1 MRSVRCDVC
10 GTKALTAAS
19 KCPKCSHLFDVRDR
33 FGELLPL
40 AYCSTC
46 DSYYPESLGACR
58 WCGTKAE
65 VAPIAPIVWKA
76 VGGAALAIVLIIGFL
91 LRDTSSKR
99 NADAQTTADAKK
111 ADPPTSVPT
120 ATPAGTVRSSPG
132 DTAIPRMQFVDV
144 DSAPRGQATPT
155 TTPTVGS
162 NDSPDPIPTPT
173 TAADEKP
180 VARVAAA
187 TPRVNESASRAT
199 ESVPRAT
206 ESATR
211 VTEPPPRVT
220 APPKARTAKSR
231 ASSSRWVNSVA
242 REWVVVRAGPSRSSR
257 LVASI
262 GPNSRVQLGE
272 VRGTWRRIKTRGIS
286 GWVETSASFASA
298 PASRDRL
305 LVTR

>member
-76 VGGAALAIVLIIGFL
+76 VGAGALGIVLIIGFL
-91 LRDTSSKR
+91 LRDTTSKR
-99 NADAQTTADAKK
+99 DAEAQTTAQAK
-111 ADPPTSVPT
+111 AATSTSVPT
-120 ATPAGTVRSSPG
+120 ATPAGTVRSSPS
-132 DTAIPRMQFVDV
+132 DTAIPHMQLVNV
-144 DSAPRGQATPT
+144 DSAPRDQATPT
-155 TTPTVGS
+155 TPPNVGS

-173 TAADEKP
+173 PAVDAKPAARMTAP
-180 VARVAAA
+180 
-187 TPRVNESASRAT
+187 P
-199 ESVPRAT
+199 PRAT
-206 ESATR
+206 APSPR
-211 VTEPPPRVT
+211 VTAPPPRVT
-220 APPKARTAKSR
+220 APPPRVTAPARASIAKSR
-231 ASSSRWVNSVA
+231 ASSARWVNSVA
-242 REWVVVRAGPSRSSR
+242 REWVVVRAGPSKSSR

-286 GWVETSASFASA
+286 GWVATTAPFASA
-298 PASRDRL
+298 PTPKDHL

>member
-19 KCPKCSHLFDVRDR
+19 KCPKCGHLFDVRDR

-46 DSYYPESLGACR
+46 DSYYPEALGACR

-76 VGGAALAIVLIIGFL
+76 AGGAALAIVLIIGFL

-99 NADAQTTADAKK
+99 DAGAQTTAETK
-111 ADPPTSVPT
+111 AAPPPSVPT
-120 ATPAGTVRSSPG
+120 ATPAGTVRSSPS
-132 DTAIPRMQFVDV
+132 DTAIPHMQLADV
-144 DSAPRGQATPT
+144 DSATRGQATPT
-155 TTPTVGS
+155 TPPTVGS

-173 TAADEKP
+173 TVADEKP
-180 VARVAAA
+180 A
-187 TPRVNESASRAT
+187 PRMTAPA
-199 ESVPRAT
+199 
-206 ESATR
+206 
-211 VTEPPPRVT
+211 PRVT
-220 APPKARTAKSR
+220 APTKARTAKSR

-272 VRGTWRRIKTRGIS
+272 VRGTWRRIKSRGIS
-286 GWVETSASFASA
+286 GWVETTASFASA
-298 PASRDRL
+298 PAQRDHL

>member
-19 KCPKCSHLFDVRDR
+19 KCPKCGHLFDVRDR

-40 AYCSTC
+40 AYCPTC

-65 VAPIAPIVWKA
+65 VAPIAPIVWKG
-76 VGGAALAIVLIIGFL
+76 VGAGALAIVLIIGFL

-99 NADAQTTADAKK
+99 NADAQKTADTK
-111 ADPPTSVPT
+111 AAPPPSVPT

-132 DTAIPRMQFVDV
+132 DTAIPRMQFADV

-155 TTPTVGS
+155 TAPTVAS

-180 VARVAAA
+180 AARAAA
-187 TPRVNESASRAT
+187 PPSRMTTPE
-199 ESVPRAT
+199 PRAT
-206 ESATR
+206 ASEPR
-211 VTEPPPRVT
+211 VTASEPRVT
-220 APPKARTAKSR
+220 APTKARSAKSR

-286 GWVETSASFASA
+286 GWVETTASFASA
-298 PASRDRL
+298 PTPRDRL

>member
-19 KCPKCSHLFDVRDR
+19 KCPKCGHLFDVRDR

-46 DSYYPESLGACR
+46 DSYYPETLGACR

-65 VAPIAPIVWKA
+65 VSPITPIVWKG
-76 VGGAALAIVLIIGFL
+76 VGAGALGIILIIGFL

-99 NADAQTTADAKK
+99 DAGAQTTTEAK
-111 ADPPTSVPT
+111 AAPPAPVPT

-132 DTAIPRMQFVDV
+132 DTAIPRMQLADV

-155 TTPTVGS
+155 TTPTVAS

-173 TAADEKP
+173 SAADEKP
-180 VARVAAA
+180 ARVAAA
-187 TPRVNESASRAT
+187 TPRATESSARAT
-199 ESVPRAT
+199 EPAPRVA
-206 ESATR
+206 E
-211 VTEPPPRVT
+211 PRVT
-220 APPKARTAKSR
+220 APTKARSTKSR
-231 ASSSRWVNSVA
+231 TSSSRWVNSVA

-286 GWVETSASFASA
+286 GWVETSASFASS
-298 PASRDRL
+298 PASKDRL